1 MGVASA
7 MVGAKV
13 KRREDPRLITGHASY
28 VDDFQPTG
36 LTHMVFVRS
45 SYAHAKIKSINIEAA
60 KKAKGVR
67 LVLTGDDVPYTVPA
81 FIPGPEHLAISKGKV
96 CYVGDIVA
104 AVIADSRGAARD
116 AADLV
121 QVE

>member
-45 SYAHAKIKSINIEAA
+45 PHAHAKIKSINLDAA
-60 KKAKGVR
+60 KKSKASPTPLPNSIGRPR
-67 LVLTGDDVPYTVPA
+67 LFGNC
-81 FIPGPEHLAISKGKV
+81 S
-96 CYVGDIVA
+96 
-104 AVIADSRGAARD
+104 
-116 AADLV
+116 
-121 QVE
+121 